1 MNELSPL
8 VISAAVTP
16 LRLGKPMQSA
26 EEMVTEALASLE
38 AGATIIHHHHNYLLS
53 SKDASEQIIDV
64 ERQIRSE
71 FPHALLYVDYLD
83 GTTTPERTAYLQPL
97 SDANLLSM
105 FAFDP
110 GYTMF
115 DKLDDDGLP
124 SQFNLQGFTFTDAA
138 ELLSFGHKAGV
149 PVNIGIYEPGHLR
162 WAVAYA
168 RAGKLPAGSMFKLY
182 FPVGRGLSGKPRVGV
197 GLYPTKQA
205 LDVYLSMMDGLE
217 IAWEVAVPGGN
228 VLEEPVGRYAL
239 ERGGHVRVGIEDIGI
254 ERPEGI
260 LDISN
265 ADTVRA
271 AAALA
276 DEVGRPIA
284 RPEEALQT
292 LSNPSRV
299 TT

>member
-64 ERQIRSE
+64 ERQIRRE

-97 SDANLLSM
+97 SDANLLTM

-115 DKLDDDGLP
+115 DK
-124 SQFNLQGFTFTDAA
+124 
-138 ELLSFGHKAGV
+138 
-149 PVNIGIYEPGHLR
+149 
-162 WAVAYA
+162 
-168 RAGKLPAGSMFKLY
+168 
-182 FPVGRGLSGKPRVGV
+182 
-197 GLYPTKQA
+197 
-205 LDVYLSMMDGLE
+205 
-217 IAWEVAVPGGN
+217 
-228 VLEEPVGRYAL
+228 
-239 ERGGHVRVGIEDIGI
+239 
-254 ERPEGI
+254 
-260 LDISN
+260 
-265 ADTVRA
+265 
-271 AAALA
+271 
-276 DEVGRPIA
+276 
-284 RPEEALQT
+284 
-292 LSNPSRV
+292 
-299 TT
+299 